1 MKKQGTLEYQKGRKN
16 MVSKNMGNYNI
27 LLLLNFLNCV

>member
-1 MKKQGTLEYQKGRKN
+1 MKKEGTLEYQKGRKN
-16 MVSKNMGNYNI
+16 MVSKNMGNYS

>member
-1 MKKQGTLEYQKGRKN
+1 MKKEGTLEYQKGGKN
-16 MVSKNMGNYNI
+16 MVSKNMGNYRI